1 METIGLKLGT
11 LSLSFGEKV
20 MSTAM
25 ERAAL
30 TLSNGYYRVL
40 EAYYRAI
47 EKSVGFVL
55 KED

>member
-1 METIGLKLGT
+1 
-11 LSLSFGEKV
+11 
-20 MSTAM
+20 MSTAI
-25 ERAAL
+25 ERTAL